1 MTMQTTS
8 ATTSTSDDALI
19 AALGRL
25 GRTRAPA
32 TLLPRV
38 LGAVGVAPHFA
49 TVETVLGVLH
59 VAWTEQGVRAAMRNV
74 DVAHFQQWY
83 ADRYGVMPQPA
94 PLPARLAEGVRRVLH
109 GEGRGALR
117 FDLRGL
123 RPFEQDVLQTALRIP
138 RGEVR
143 PYSWI
148 ARRIGRPLA
157 VRAVG
162 TALANN
168 PIPYLIPCH
177 RVVRADGTLGEYGGG
192 GTDAKRAILDWEG
205 VDATELERLARRGIR
220 FLGSDTTRV
229 FCYPT
234 CRHARRI
241 TDAHRV
247 PFASAESARTAGYRP
262 CRDCT
267 PVAMVAA

>member
-1 MTMQTTS
+1 MTPLSRHDTLIP
-8 ATTSTSDDALI
+8 ALRN
-19 AALGRL
+19 LGEVP
-25 GRTRAPA
+25 APGS
-32 TLLPRV
+32 LLPRV
-38 LGAVGVAPHFA
+38 LDAVGIAARYA
-49 TVETVLGVLH
+49 TVKTEIGLLH
-59 VAWTEQGVRAAMRNV
+59 IAWTPQGIRAAMR
-74 DVAHFQQWY
+74 DVTAVEFQHWY
-83 ADRYGVMPQPA
+83 ANRFGVMPRPEA
-94 PLPARLAEGVRRVLH
+94 SLPPSLRAGVGRALR
-109 GEGRGALR
+109 GEGRGSLR

-177 RVVRADGTLGEYGGG
+177 RVIRADGQVGEYGGG
-192 GTDAKRAILDWEG
+192 GPAAKRAILSWEG
-205 VDATELERLARRGIR
+205 IDTAEMETLARRGIR
-220 FLGSDTTRV
+220 FLGSDTTRI

-241 TDAHRV
+241 TPAHRV
-247 PFASAESARTAGYRP
+247 PFTTAESARAAGYRG
-262 CRDCT
+262 CKDCT
-267 PVAMVAA
+267 PVSMAA